1 VAGIKLA
8 KYEKEQ
14 ITDVVSL
21 QHVYDET
28 GDIGA
33 GYRKPGAWCPDN

>member
-1 VAGIKLA
+1 MGIKLA
-8 KYEKEQ
+8 KYGNEQ

-28 GDIGA
+28 RDIGV
-33 GYRKPGAWCPDN
+33 GYHEPGA